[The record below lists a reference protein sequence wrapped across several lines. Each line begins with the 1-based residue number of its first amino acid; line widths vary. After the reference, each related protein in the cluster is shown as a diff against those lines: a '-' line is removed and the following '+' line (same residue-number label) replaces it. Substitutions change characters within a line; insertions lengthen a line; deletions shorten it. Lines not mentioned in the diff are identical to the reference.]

1 MIEDYSFMDV
11 LYTELLKS
19 IKIEYDLTDWEM
31 TSLMLSN
38 QKLS

>member
-1 MIEDYSFMDV
+1 VTENYSFMDV

-19 IKIEYDLTDWEM
+19 IKAEYKLTDWEM

-38 QKLS
+38 